1 MASLRVRLQ
10 VYKARWQGLLVAVK
24 ILSAEES
31 AQQEEF
37 KKEVAMLEAL
47 RHPHI
52 VNYLGH
58 IFQESGEVGVTPTP
72 KRMFKSPEDFTQ
84 NHPGSRKCAS
94 CLPGRGRDDVLKVCL
109 SKWLYEGHCW
119 W

>member
-1 MASLRVRLQ
+1 MQSQ

-24 ILSAEES
+24 ILNAEES

-58 IFQESGEVGVTPTP
+58 LFQDSGEVRAVPAPEHITKDAQGLNIETPRDSGCTDSLV
-72 KRMFKSPEDFTQ
+72 RLRQ
-84 NHPGSRKCAS
+84 RQHPDW
-94 CLPGRGRDDVLKVCL
+94 LP
-109 SKWLYEGHCW
+109 KWL
-119 W
+119 

>member
-1 MASLRVRLQ
+1 MRLQ

-24 ILSAEES
+24 ILNAEES

-58 IFQESGEVGVTPTP
+58 LFQESGEVRAMPAPEHVLNDVQGLDEQTP
-72 KRMFKSPEDFTQ
+72 
-84 NHPGSRKCAS
+84 
-94 CLPGRGRDDVLKVCL
+94 
-109 SKWLYEGHCW
+109 
-119 W
+119 

>member
-1 MASLRVRLQ
+1 MITQPVLIVPAGLYRQRLRTRLQ

-24 ILSAEES
+24 ILNAEES

-58 IFQESGEVGVTPTP
+58 LFQESGEVRAMPAPEHV
-72 KRMFKSPEDFTQ
+72 FKDAQGLNIETS
-84 NHPGSRKCAS
+84 
-94 CLPGRGRDDVLKVCL
+94 
-109 SKWLYEGHCW
+109 
-119 W
+119 

>member
-1 MASLRVRLQ
+1 MRLQ

-24 ILSAEES
+24 ILNAEES

-58 IFQESGEVGVTPTP
+58 LFQESGEVRAMPAP
-72 KRMFKSPEDFTQ
+72 RACFE
-84 NHPGSRKCAS
+84 
-94 CLPGRGRDDVLKVCL
+94 
-109 SKWLYEGHCW
+109 
-119 W
+119 

>member
-1 MASLRVRLQ
+1 M
-10 VYKARWQGLLVAVK
+10 YKARWQGLLVAVK
-24 ILSAEES
+24 ILNAEES

-58 IFQESGEVGVTPTP
+58 LFQESGEVGAGLAEACFRRTAQALDIQGT
-72 KRMFKSPEDFTQ
+72 S
-84 NHPGSRKCAS
+84 SR
-94 CLPGRGRDDVLKVCL
+94 GERRG
-109 SKWLYEGHCW
+109 
-119 W
+119 

>member
-1 MASLRVRLQ
+1 MQSQ

-24 ILSAEES
+24 ILNAEES

-58 IFQESGEVGVTPTP
+58 LFQESGEGEGDASARAYYKGRARPQYRNTPRQWVHRFPCQVEAETT
-72 KRMFKSPEDFTQ
+72 S
-84 NHPGSRKCAS
+84 
-94 CLPGRGRDDVLKVCL
+94 
-109 SKWLYEGHCW
+109 
-119 W
+119 